1 MEGEAPSRLARFSP
15 NPTVTSLP
23 LTRLKAYVPEGAA
36 AFDPTKPLSAALRR
50 QFDSAAAREAGVPT
64 SAEAQTLFAHAQGQ
78 AFDAKDFMRFTWQKQ
93 LIGCPLH
100 YCLNPIN
107 EKALALF
114 IEAVSFF
121 FHGLMET
128 LFQNMFDMSNRNIP
142 PLTPL

>member
-1 MEGEAPSRLARFSP
+1 M
-15 NPTVTSLP
+15 
-23 LTRLKAYVPEGAA
+23 PEGAA

-50 QFDSAAAREAGVPT
+50 QFDSAEARQAGVPT
-64 SAEAQTLFAHAQGQ
+64 SAEAQTMFAHAQGQ
-78 AFDAKDFMRFTWQKQ
+78 EFDAKDFMRFTWQKQ

-121 FHGLMET
+121 HGLMEN
-128 LFQNMFDMSNRNIP
+128 LFQNLFALSDRNTIP
-142 PLTPL
+142 PTSL